1 MVSSPSRFAALA
13 VFLTVLPASALLAM
27 HEANHRYDVAG
38 YILSADD
45 QAISGVTVAG
55 HVDGKPMGS
64 GRSDTDGYYRFTMH
78 LHDTD
83 VGRELRLKTAD
94 YQGTVRL
101 TMTPRDTR
109 TLRLH
114 HVNFIAGK
122 LVEGELPGRGRISQ
136 AVIVAAAGTVI
147 LLVSYFATRHF
158 RRIRRRRQR
167 AERKAVKAQAQSP
180 SKRRKRKKRRR

>member
-13 VFLTVLPASALLAM
+13 VFLTVLPVSALLAM

-122 LVEGELPGRGRISQ
+122 LVEGELPGRGARRAARHAGVHHGDALLAGDLGDFEGRLRQYRAVDEEDSAFAHSSQ
-136 AVIVAAAGTVI
+136 
-147 LLVSYFATRHF
+147 
-158 RRIRRRRQR
+158 
-167 AERKAVKAQAQSP
+167 
-180 SKRRKRKKRRR
+180 